1 MSKKR
6 ESTAMSTEN
15 ISIEASNESNTE
27 NKNLELQKAN
37 QKRLVI
43 VTGDKGGVGKSTFS
57 RGLLQVYVNKKIH
70 LLAYDA
76 DKRNPQLERHYG
88 KDVVRC
94 LDIFNRGEADVLL
107 VNLDEQQPPIALLDL
122 PAQSSSFFE
131 TFERELNIFDSLKEC
146 GYQIT
151 IVSVISR
158 VKDSV
163 SILKLLYEYCGDRV
177 DYLVVKNLFYGAED
191 KFERYDESKLRKQM
205 KDKVTCQEIV
215 MPDLFYKTYDFLD
228 EHSLPFTGVY
238 EHAKAN
244 LAIRLRVKSWLAE
257 FEKNAL
263 KAAAMLVLE

>member
-1 MSKKR
+1 M
-6 ESTAMSTEN
+6 
-15 ISIEASNESNTE
+15 
-27 NKNLELQKAN
+27 
-37 QKRLVI
+37 
-43 VTGDKGGVGKSTFS
+43 
-57 RGLLQVYVNKKIH
+57 
-70 LLAYDA
+70 
-76 DKRNPQLERHYG
+76 
-88 KDVVRC
+88 RC
-94 LDIFNRGEADVLL
+94 LDIFNRGEADILL

-151 IVSVISR
+151 MVSVISR

-205 KDKVTCQEIV
+205 KDKVTVQEV
-215 MPDLFYKTYDFLD
+215 AMPDLFYKTYDFLD
-228 EHSLPFTGVY
+228 EHSLPFSGVY
-238 EHAKAN
+238 EHVKAN

-263 KAAAMLVLE
+263 KAAAMLGLE